1 MDRYPICSWLVA
13 HAYGAAGVHFD
24 VPPGA
29 ATPDDI
35 WDYVISHSGEFVR
48 VGALERI
55 PAQPAA

>member
-1 MDRYPICSWLVA
+1 M
-13 HAYGAAGVHFD
+13 HFD